1 MRRRFFIGL
10 TIAAVVIAVYM
21 GLNYFEP
28 SYAVNPSSDISLN
41 HPIEHEMN
49 DVYGFDIWGVSVSAI
64 EAKELINSEEGR
76 DMLSLHNGAV
86 KVDEEFVQEG
96 RNLFYEETFNNEE
109 FITDV
114 LGILE
119 GPLSVINIGKAVLKA
134 RGEGTTNLKVE
145 LAEDAVIGGKSFKK
159 GQTIETGLDVP
170 KGAFAPLGM
179 PMKFSDGRLKAG
191 ISCAA
196 CHATV
201 DRETGKVIEGAPNAD
216 FNAGLMMALA
226 TNSTAYFTNTD
237 VDAEKIESF
246 INHQDWMKEKELGQ
260 ESFVALPDAEKLEDA
275 VDRALLAW
283 PRGNFDST
291 MDLEN
296 NPTQIPDSFTLGDH
310 PYGWN
315 GFASIGPFKGLTA
328 LNNNVH
334 AQNSDLLA
342 QADQSDE
349 LFDIEKERYIGTLLQ
364 NAPNPNYRYTN
375 SVEEKPSERLARVDH
390 NKTVYGF
397 NDMIRPP
404 TYPNISLFTP
414 NGTVIGSEGH
424 TVLEELNALSA
435 YQNALKPP
443 SDVPTYTVAEA
454 TGREVFDRAG
464 CISCH
469 AGFSRTNNKVIPN
482 DIVKAE
488 PSRAKAFE
496 DSIKLLKESWFY
508 PLDTPIP
515 VPEHAERVKIPTGHL
530 DMDQVKLTLAQ
541 GNEGGYKVKGLVGLT
556 FSPPYLHDGGVA
568 VGKDKASQLG
578 LTGTLEKG
586 IMPDAYNS
594 LLALVDRDL
603 REKVVKAN
611 KKSKRL
617 QEAHSTGEGHKHWV
631 DKKNG
636 FSKEEQDA
644 LIQYLL
650 SIDLEKEKQAENE

>member
-1 MRRRFFIGL
+1 MRHRFWIGL
-10 TIAAVVIAVYM
+10 CIAVVVIAAYL
-21 GLNYFEP
+21 GLYYWEP
-28 SYAVNPSSDISLN
+28 SYAVNPSGEGSLN
-41 HPIEHEMN
+41 HPIDHEMN
-49 DVYGFDIWGVSVSAI
+49 DIYGYDIWGLSVSVN
-64 EAKELINSEEGR
+64 EANEIKRDREGE

-86 KVDEEFVQEG
+86 MVDESFVQEG
-96 RNLFYEETFNNEE
+96 RDLFFEETFNNEE

-114 LGILE
+114 LGILD

-134 RGEGTTNLKVE
+134 RGEGTDNLKVE
-145 LAEDAVIGGKSFKK
+145 LAEDAIIGGQEFKK
-159 GQTIETGLDVP
+159 GQMIETGLDVP

-179 PMKFSDGRLKAG
+179 PMKFSGGRLKAG

-201 DRETGKVIEGAPNAD
+201 DRETGKIIEGAPNANFD
-216 FNAGLMMALA
+216 AGLLMALA

-237 VDAEKIESF
+237 VDSKKIKSF
-246 INHQDWMKEKELGQ
+246 IHEQDWMKEKEVGK
-260 ESFVALPDAEKLEDA
+260 ENFIALPDPEKLEEA
-275 VDRALLAW
+275 VDRALLDW

-296 NPTQIPDSFTLGDH
+296 NPAQIPDSFTLGDH

-349 LFDIEKERYIGTLLQ
+349 LFDIDKERYIGIMLQ
-364 NAPNPNYRYTN
+364 NAPHDHYRYDH
-375 SVEEKPSERLARVDH
+375 SLEELPSELLARVDH
-390 NKTVYGF
+390 NETVFGF

-424 TVLEELNALSA
+424 TVLEELNAISA

-443 SDVPTYTVAEA
+443 SEIATYTVVEA
-454 TGREVFDRAG
+454 RGRDVFDRAG

-469 AGFSRTNNKVIPN
+469 AGTARTNNRIIPN
-482 DIVKAE
+482 TEIKAE

-496 DSIKLLKESWFY
+496 DSIKLLEEPWFY
-508 PLDTPIP
+508 TLDTPIP
-515 VPEHAERVKIPTGHL
+515 VPEDAEKVKIPTGHL
-530 DMDQVKLTLAQ
+530 EQDQLELTLAL
-541 GNEGGYKVKGLVGLT
+541 GNEGGYKVKGLVGLKH
-556 FSPPYLHDGGVA
+556 SAPYLHDGGVA
-568 VGKDKASQLG
+568 VGEKLSQLG
-578 LTGTLEKG
+578 LTGTLDKG
-586 IMPDAYNS
+586 IMPDSYNS
-594 LLALVDRDL
+594 LKALIDRKL
-603 REKVVKAN
+603 REKVIKAN
-611 KKSKRL
+611 KTSTSL
-617 QEAHSTGEGHKHWV
+617 QGAHVTGEGHEHWV
-631 DKKNG
+631 DDQSG

-650 SIDLEKEKQAENE
+650 SIDLEKEKRAEKEK

>member
-10 TIAAVVIAVYM
+10 TIAAVFVVVYM

-28 SYAVNPSSDISLN
+28 GYAVNPSGELSLN

-49 DVYGFDIWGVSVSAI
+49 DVYGYDVWGVSVSTD
-64 EAKELINSEEGR
+64 EANKLLSSNEGR
-76 DMLSLHNGAV
+76 NMLSLHNGAV
-86 KVDEEFVQEG
+86 RVDEEFVQEG
-96 RNLFYEETFNNEE
+96 RDLFYEETFNNEE

-114 LGILE
+114 LGILD

-134 RGEGTTNLKVE
+134 RGEGTDNLIVE
-145 LAEDAVIGGKSFKK
+145 LAEDAVIGGQTFKK
-159 GQTIETGLDVP
+159 GQMIETGLDVP
-170 KGAFAPLGM
+170 KGAFGPLGM
-179 PMKFSDGRLKAG
+179 PIKFSEGRLKAG

-201 DRETGKVIEGAPNAD
+201 DRDTGKVIEGAPNAD
-216 FNAGLMMALA
+216 FNAGLLMALA

-237 VDAEKIESF
+237 VDAEKIKSF

-260 ESFVALPDAEKLEDA
+260 ENYVALPDAEKLEDE
-275 VDRALLAW
+275 VDKALLTW

-296 NPTQIPDSFTLGDH
+296 NPSQIPDSFTLGDH

-349 LFDIEKERYIGTLLQ
+349 LFDVEKERYIGVLLQ
-364 NAPNPNYRYTN
+364 NAPNSNYRYHN
-375 SVEEKPSERLARVDH
+375 SLEEKPSDLLARVDH
-390 NKTVYGF
+390 NRTVYGF

-424 TVLEELNALSA
+424 TVLEELNAISA

-443 SDVPTYTVAEA
+443 SDLPTYTVTEA
-454 TGREVFDRAG
+454 SGREVFDRAG

-469 AGFSRTNNKVIPN
+469 AGTARTNNRIIPN
-482 DIVKAE
+482 NVVGAE
-488 PSRAKAFE
+488 PSRAKAFK
-496 DSIKLLKESWFY
+496 DSVKLLKEPWFY

-515 VPEHAERVKIPTGHL
+515 IPEDAERVKIPTNHL

-541 GNEGGYKVKGLVGLT
+541 GNEGGYKVKSLVGLK

-568 VGKDKASQLG
+568 VGKDKVSQLG
-578 LTGTLEKG
+578 IPGTLEKG
-586 IMPDAYNS
+586 VMPDAYNS
-594 LLALVDRDL
+594 LLALVDREL
-603 REKVVKAN
+603 REKVVEVNKA
-611 KKSKRL
+611 SKRL
-617 QEAHSTGEGHKHWV
+617 QDAHSTGEGHKHWV
-631 DKKNG
+631 DAQNG
-636 FSKEEQDA
+636 FSVEEQDA

-650 SIDLEKEKQAENE
+650 SIDLEKEKQAEKE